1 MMRHLE
7 TIDIT
12 TYSSQCSCGQGVLL
26 MLCQKGISIN
36 CLVGTAFQCGGSQ
49 LVCQGTKSFDAD
61 LFDCFGALLV
71 GLQKQQTESGSEGI
85 LMRPV
90 SAFDVTHI

>member
-1 MMRHLE
+1 MQHLG

-12 TYSSQCSCGQGVLL
+12 SYSSQCSCGKGVLL

-49 LVCQGTKSFDAD
+49 LVYQGTKAFDAD
-61 LFDCFGALLV
+61 LFDCFGALVV
-71 GLQKQQTESGSEGI
+71 GVQKQQTEIGS
-85 LMRPV
+85 
-90 SAFDVTHI
+90 S